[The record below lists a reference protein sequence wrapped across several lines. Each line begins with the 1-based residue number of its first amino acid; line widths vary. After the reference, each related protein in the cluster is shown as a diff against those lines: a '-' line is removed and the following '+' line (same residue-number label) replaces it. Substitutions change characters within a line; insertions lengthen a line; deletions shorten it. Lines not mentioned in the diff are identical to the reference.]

1 MREGKFTLFAVLSDV
16 YARLPS
22 QNITRLSAHC
32 LLRMMDARDLPRAN
46 ENGEILGAEKGR
58 LLRLSSIFSD
68 SRTSECRPPDRSYT
82 RRVRRHAIP
91 VFIPGSSLSLHA

>member
-58 LLRLSSIFSD
+58 LSAL
-68 SRTSECRPPDRSYT
+68 
-82 RRVRRHAIP
+82 AP
-91 VFIPGSSLSLHA
+91 VLHLQRQSNF